1 MFIFHDLVDVFALV
15 GMVRIG
21 KGAWKRTAQYQ
32 SLNTGH
38 IGREVVAM
46 DGSVNPNQFPPVRKV
61 PRPGADSHQLQAEV
75 AEALFEVHRLEA
87 IVEDLAVVVA
97 RVGRV
102 TVGIGDV
109 EDRLDHLERTFGT

>member
-1 MFIFHDLVDVFALV
+1 M
-15 GMVRIG
+15 
-21 KGAWKRTAQYQ
+21 AQNR
-32 SLNTGH
+32 SLKTGH
-38 IGREVVAM
+38 IGHESVAK
-46 DGSVNPNQFPPVRKV
+46 DGSVKAGQFPPVRKV
-61 PRPGADSHQLQAEV
+61 RRQEADSHRLQADV

-109 EDRLDHLERTFGT
+109 EDRLDHLDRTFGT